1 MELLGR
7 EISLLLFFDF
17 MSMEKSFILQRDI
30 FEGCGLTLYRC
41 SWRVFSSA
49 GSAWFFF
56 MEERVTRS
64 DAGIMSLFLFLR
76 GSLSESLLKLS
87 MTFFWESLNIL
98 RDTEMF

>member
-64 DAGIMSLFLFLR
+64 DAGLWKRFMSAMGSVPKKSWCRLKFRLEGR
-76 GSLSESLLKLS
+76 GV
-87 MTFFWESLNIL
+87 
-98 RDTEMF
+98 R